1 VSSLGAVLALG
12 TPVAAAPDDDGSVNS
27 RVAEAQFL
35 IYLLTNTD
43 LRPTDITC
51 TQPPTQDA
59 AGDMLCF
66 ALVDGRETIAALATL
81 ESPGVY
87 SFTAISKSDTPV
99 TATTATTT
107 PPPPT
112 LPPVP
117 TGTPTDPSTTPT
129 TAGQSPTSDP
139 DQAILDAVAQ
149 ATTTESSA
157 TTEVLLSYLGELASV
172 DSYSYHEPT
181 STLQIRATSSTT
193 DPARRDEMAWS
204 ITDTMAYLWE
214 TSMPLRDPNATIRP
228 RLEVIL
234 DEEIYGTPY
243 DVMVRIADYDI
254 EFSEWLAITT
264 GTNALTGDVTDNG
277 RDAIATIRE
286 HSTEAQ
292 RRAEQAPSEHVE
304 LPRHAVGA
312 ASARVTMVV

>member
-1 VSSLGAVLALG
+1 MLALG
-12 TPVAAAPDDDGSVNS
+12 VPVAAAPPDEGNINS
-27 RVAEAQFL
+27 RLAEAQFL

-51 TQPPTQDA
+51 SQPPTQDA

-66 ALVDGRETIAALATL
+66 ALVDGRQTIAALATL

-87 SFTAISKSDTPV
+87 SFTAITKSDAPV
-99 TATTATTT
+99 AATTTATTT

-112 LPPVP
+112 LPPI
-117 TGTPTDPSTTPT
+117 PSGTPT
-129 TAGQSPTSDP
+129 TAPTTGGQTPTSDP
-139 DQAILDAVAQ
+139 DQAILDAVAH
-149 ATTTESSA
+149 ATTTEAAA
-157 TTEVLLSYLGELASV
+157 TTEVLLGYLDELTSV
-172 DSYSYHEPT
+172 DSYSYDEPT
-181 STLQIRATSSTT
+181 STLQVRATSSTT

-214 TSMPLRDPNATIRP
+214 TSTPLRDPNATIRP

-234 DEEIYGTPY
+234 DDEIYGTPY

-264 GTNALTGDVTDNG
+264 GTNALSGDIIDNG
-277 RDAIATIRE
+277 RDAIADISE
-286 HSTEAQ
+286 HSSGAR
-292 RRAEQAPSEHVE
+292 RRAEQAPSAHVE
-304 LPRHAVGA
+304 LPRRSVA
-312 ASARVTMVV
+312 ATSARATMVV